1 MPYALFCQDA
11 KISKAYPTE
20 ADVWKHADENG
31 LVVDAVSDSDDHDP
45 VRVLDNEYTIQP
57 CAPDLVTERDPEKAP
72 S

>member
-11 KISKAYPTE
+11 KISKAYSTE

-31 LVVDAVSDSDDHDP
+31 LVVDVNSDSDDHEP
-45 VRVLDNEYTIQP
+45 IRVLDNDYTIQP
-57 CAPDLVTERDPEKAP
+57 CAPDLIAELDPERAH